1 MKLSHMTVKHDHCTP
16 TCAMPSSPAKQAKP
30 LISLQHAMSARLLGN
45 TRMFANWHVP
55 EVVPSRTKYGERPN
69 EERRLMMR

>member
-1 MKLSHMTVKHDHCTP
+1 MGHPNMIAKHNHCMP
-16 TCAMPSSPAKQAKP
+16 TCAIPSSAAKQANP
-30 LISLQHAMSARLLGN
+30 LTSLQHAMSARLLGR

-55 EVVPSRTKYGERPN
+55 DVVPRRTKYGERPN